1 MIPELYIPLWYDSNS
16 ATGHKLSYTD
26 TFTFHSG
33 TILIENLTASE
44 IGNRYFTFHS
54 GTILILSQKIPH
66 GRAMFL
72 YIPLWYDSNKQR
84 YRRRTIQKNFTF
96 HSGTILIVTADNM
109 ES

>member
-1 MIPELYIPLWYDSNS
+1 MHNLYESTQLYIPLWYDSNS

-54 GTILILSQKIPH
+54 ATILILSQKIPH

-72 YIPLWYDSNKQR
+72 YIPLWYDSNVI
-84 YRRRTIQKNFTF
+84 Y
-96 HSGTILIVTADNM
+96 L
-109 ES
+109 